1 MKAVVCYYSR
11 HKGNTLKVLE
21 AMAKDQELELFD
33 ISSRMAF
40 YPERYDVIGFASGIY
55 AGSFHES
62 VAGFARQYLPEGSK
76 VFLVYTSASGKGGPG
91 KAMNTVLRE
100 KGAKILGSY
109 NCQGMTTFGPFK
121 LVSGFPKG
129 HPDALELDKA
139 REFYKTLVNEY
150 EKN

>member
-21 AMAKDQELELFD
+21 AIAENQELELFD
-33 ISSRMAF
+33 VTSRMAF

-62 VAGFARQYLPEGSK
+62 VAEFARQYLPERSR

-91 KAMNTVLRE
+91 KTMSAVLSE

-121 LVSGFPKG
+121 LVKGFPKG

-139 REFYKTLVNEY
+139 KEFYEALVSEY
-150 EKN
+150 EKD